1 MLSFPLP
8 AFRPLIPRL
17 EFGHESMNPTV
28 LVVDDEEQVRHS
40 IAQWLEL
47 SGHAVETVA
56 DADAALAAIRRSA
69 PKVVLTDFKMPRK
82 SGMELMRE
90 LQSFEPDIPVV
101 LLTAHGDVPLAVTA
115 MRDGA
120 YDFLQKPYVPE
131 HLSAVVTRAIEQ
143 RRLKEELQLLS
154 ERVAAHEG
162 VRTHI
167 VGGSAAIAKVR
178 DMVAELCPHDHNVI
192 IMGQTGTGKEVV
204 ARALHDLGPRAKA
217 AFVAINCA
225 AVPEELFESELFGH
239 EVGAFTGART
249 ARVGKFEFADGGT
262 LLLDEIESMPLPL
275 QAKLLRVLQE
285 RLVERVGSN
294 KSIAVNVRVIAATK
308 YDLEEQGRLGQFRPD
323 LYYRLAG
330 AQIVLPPLKARE
342 GDILLL
348 FEHFATR
355 AASIAGQ
362 QRRSLSS
369 CDIEALLTHSWPGNV
384 RELKSVAER
393 YALGLKATGRTVPEI
408 LGKVAQSP
416 TTGSALA
423 DRVAAYERALIET
436 ALKDHGGSITS
447 VIEELGIPR
456 RTLNEKMV
464 KYGLIRPGRD
474 VGTHSPA

>member
-1 MLSFPLP
+1 
-8 AFRPLIPRL
+8 
-17 EFGHESMNPTV
+17 MNPTV

-47 SGHAVETVA
+47 GGLTVETAA
-56 DADAALAAIRRSA
+56 DADAALAAIRRRA

-82 SGMELMRE
+82 SGMDLMRE
-90 LQSFEPDIPVV
+90 LQRFDPDIPVV
-101 LLTAHGDVPLAVTA
+101 LLTAHGDVPLAVAA
-115 MRDGA
+115 MREGA

-131 HLSAVVTRAIEQ
+131 HLSAVVARAIEQ
-143 RRLKEELQLLS
+143 RRLKQELQLLS

-162 VRTHI
+162 LQAHI
-167 VGGSAAIAKVR
+167 VGASAAIGRVR
-178 DMVAELCPHDHNVI
+178 DMVAELCLHDPNVI
-192 IMGQTGTGKEVV
+192 ITGQTGTGKEVV
-204 ARALHDLGPRAKA
+204 ARALHDFGPRAKSP
-217 AFVAINCA
+217 FVAINCA

-239 EVGAFTGART
+239 EAGAFTGART
-249 ARVGKFEFADGGT
+249 VRIGKFEFAHGGT

-285 RLVERVGSN
+285 RVVERVGSN
-294 KSIAVNVRVIAATK
+294 KSVALDVRIIAATK
-308 YDLEEQGRLGQFRPD
+308 YDLEEQGRLGRFRPD

-330 AQIVLPPLKARE
+330 AEIPLPPLKARD

-362 QRRSLSS
+362 QHRSLSS
-369 CDIEALLTHSWPGNV
+369 CDVEALLTHSWPGNV

-393 YALGLKATGRTVPEI
+393 YALGLKAMGRTVPEI

-416 TTGSALA
+416 TVVGSALA
-423 DRVAAYERALIET
+423 DRVAAYERQLIET
-436 ALKDHGGSITS
+436 ALKDHGGSIS
-447 VIEELGIPR
+447 AVIEVLGIPR

-474 VGTHSPA
+474 AGAQSHA

>member
-1 MLSFPLP
+1 
-8 AFRPLIPRL
+8 
-17 EFGHESMNPTV
+17 MNPTV

-47 SGHAVETVA
+47 GGLAVETAA
-56 DADAALAAIRRSA
+56 DADAALAAIRRRA

-82 SGMELMRE
+82 SGMDLMRE
-90 LQSFEPDIPVV
+90 LQRFDPDIPVV
-101 LLTAHGDVPLAVTA
+101 LLTAHGDVPLAVAA
-115 MRDGA
+115 MREGA

-131 HLSAVVTRAIEQ
+131 HLSAVVARAIEQ
-143 RRLKEELQLLS
+143 RRLKQELQLLS

-162 VRTHI
+162 LQAHI
-167 VGGSAAIAKVR
+167 VGASAAIGRVR
-178 DMVAELCPHDHNVI
+178 DMVAELCLHDPNVI
-192 IMGQTGTGKEVV
+192 ITGQTGTGKEVV
-204 ARALHDLGPRAKA
+204 ARALHDFGPRAKSP
-217 AFVAINCA
+217 FVAINCA

-239 EVGAFTGART
+239 EAGAFTGART
-249 ARVGKFEFADGGT
+249 VRIGKFEFAHGGT

-285 RLVERVGSN
+285 RVVERVGSN
-294 KSIAVNVRVIAATK
+294 KSVALDVRIIAATK
-308 YDLEEQGRLGQFRPD
+308 YDLEEQGRLGRFRPD

-330 AQIVLPPLKARE
+330 AEIPLPPLKARD

-362 QRRSLSS
+362 QHRSLSS
-369 CDIEALLTHSWPGNV
+369 CDVEALLTHSWPGNV

-393 YALGLKATGRTVPEI
+393 YALGLKAMGRTVPEI

-416 TTGSALA
+416 TVVGSALA
-423 DRVAAYERALIET
+423 DRVAAYERQLIET
-436 ALKDHGGSITS
+436 ALKDHGGSISS
-447 VIEELGIPR
+447 VIEVLGIPR

-474 VGTHSPA
+474 AGAQSHA